1 MQCLCFTRCFCS
13 FAVYL
18 WFGFGKLF
26 DNLACLHLKNAT
38 SCCIYGKKTSLFNIC
53 FYQNLMMTDLS
64 GVEGGYFDG
73 QYRRYAAAKYV

>member
-1 MQCLCFTRCFCS
+1 MQFLCFTRCFCS

-18 WFGFGKLF
+18 WLGFGKLL
-26 DNLACLHLKNAT
+26 DNLAGFIYKMPHLVV
-38 SCCIYGKKTSLFNIC
+38 YMEKTSLFNIC